1 MHREYPECC
10 LKCSSSQ
17 EARTFAAR
25 ASCRQTGKP
34 PLLAGLIGREQG
46 NPTFLFLKPTHSL
59 FGYFKDLCDAYSRT
73 LMPPKELMAKLKRD
87 AADRTALLER
97 CLRRLEWEKQ
107 REAEEKEAADKA
119 EAERL
124 AMQSIDWYI
133 LSARSVLPLLNI
145 RDSLSARHEAITSR
159 ASLTSLLRLKHPFQ
173 TSVDWA
179 QSNVFT
185 SNLQDPSSMR
195 LAANAIRRM

>member
-1 MHREYPECC
+1 MTQCTENAQSVVSNAHCRERHP
-10 LKCSSSQ
+10 L
-17 EARTFAAR
+17 
-25 ASCRQTGKP
+25 P
-34 PLLAGLIGREQG
+34 PPRPHVHKLENRLLAGLIGREQG

-124 AMQSIDWYI
+124 AMQSIDWYDS
-133 LSARSVLPLLNI
+133 SAGSVLTLLNI
-145 RDSLSARHEAITSR
+145 RDSLSAQHEAITSR
-159 ASLTSLLRLKHPFQ
+159 I
-173 TSVDWA
+173 
-179 QSNVFT
+179 
-185 SNLQDPSSMR
+185 PSQQ
-195 LAANAIRRM
+195 AC